1 MLIRS
6 SKVFIFASLQPHAQD
21 GALQKAGLLANTVN
35 EFNTARMSVVFYL
48 VRKGL
53 IYLVQLPSVIFMEM
67 SEQQSVKAN
76 GNKDDYS
83 KSSETPHWQTAFIF
97 HHCKSEFKEKQ
108 ESTQSSGLSR
118 TTILS
123 EGQLH
128 FEIFKH
134 IR

>member
-1 MLIRS
+1 MPRMELCKKQDSRLILLM
-6 SKVFIFASLQPHAQD
+6 SLTLPECQW
-21 GALQKAGLLANTVN
+21 
-35 EFNTARMSVVFYL
+35 FFYL

-67 SEQQSVKAN
+67 SEQQSVEAN

-83 KSSETPHWQTAFIF
+83 ESSETPHWQTAFIF

-108 ESTQSSGLSR
+108 GSTQSSGLSR

-128 FEIFKH
+128 LEIFKH